1 MFLCCFNEIRS
12 QSLTQTVHERDSW
25 LPFFRDVVVV
35 QLLVCSNLVIQ
46 SVLKKICSE
55 SGEHLQ
61 S

>member
-1 MFLCCFNEIRS
+1 M
-12 QSLTQTVHERDSW
+12 HERDSW